1 MFFSA
6 CRKYKTLRESW
17 RKITGYGPSTGNGKY
32 NCDFPRNGGGG
43 IKEGWHRFSG
53 PAGTHLPTNRMNS
66 GSGVKE
72 VCGTSIVAWIDGSH
86 PTIYDGVVSRD
97 FCFEWTTGPCQYTV
111 RSEVKT
117 CPDPKNPGETFYVYK
132 LKYPPGITCNWAYCA
147 YGWKLHTGW
156 ISQDAKMFF
165 YNWNRNISFSLIHIM
180 AVI

>member
-1 MFFSA
+1 MQLPFYKVFFSA

-32 NCDFPRNGGGG
+32 NCDLPRNGGGG

-53 PAGTHLPTNRMNS
+53 AAGTHLPTNRLNS

-147 YGWKLHTGW
+147 YG
-156 ISQDAKMFF
+156 
-165 YNWNRNISFSLIHIM
+165 
-180 AVI
+180 

>member
-1 MFFSA
+1 MATAISYFFVFFLA

-43 IKEGWHRFSG
+43 IKEGWHRFRG
-53 PAGTHLPTNRMNS
+53 AAGTHLPTERMNS

-147 YGWKLHTGW
+147 YG
-156 ISQDAKMFF
+156 
-165 YNWNRNISFSLIHIM
+165 
-180 AVI
+180 